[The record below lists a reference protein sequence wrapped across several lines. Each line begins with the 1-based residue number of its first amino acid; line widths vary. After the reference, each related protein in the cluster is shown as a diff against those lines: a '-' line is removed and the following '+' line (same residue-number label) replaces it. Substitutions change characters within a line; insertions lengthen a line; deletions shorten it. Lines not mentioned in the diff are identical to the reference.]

1 MSQNNALGRA
11 QRAFRRH
18 LRPVLHR
25 LRYGTP
31 DLPIVFGNSFPK
43 SGTNLLMQILRGL
56 ERLDAFLDRGMF
68 ILTYQRGRKRT
79 PAEIARDLARLQ
91 AGEIAGGHLFATDE
105 NLALLRNRGARC
117 YFIYRDPRD
126 VVVSHAYYV
135 TDMAR
140 THAHHEYYAHVLSS
154 MEERI
159 TTSIMGRPAG
169 GIEFPDIR
177 ARFEP
182 YLGWLDQDFVL
193 PLRFEDLIHN
203 RQHELGRI
211 LDHLEA
217 GGYHLPV
224 SREQALEALERAI
237 NPARSPTFR
246 EGRTGAWREHFTAEH
261 RRLFAQVSG
270 DLLKRLGYEEE

>member
-1 MSQNNALGRA
+1 MSRNSALMRA
-11 QRAFRRH
+11 QRAFRRYV
-18 LRPVLHR
+18 RPILHR

-56 ERLDAFLDRGMF
+56 EALDAFLDRGTF

-91 AGEIAGGHLFATDE
+91 PGEIAGGHLFATEE
-105 NLALLRNRGARC
+105 NLTMLRSRGARC

-135 TDMAR
+135 TDMAE
-140 THAHHEYYAHVLSS
+140 THAHHEYYAHVLTS

-159 TTSIMGRPAG
+159 ATSIVGRPDIP
-169 GIEFPDIR
+169 IEFPDIR

-182 YLGWLDQDFVL
+182 YLGWLEQDFVL

-203 RQHELGRI
+203 RRHVLGQM
-211 LDHLEA
+211 LDHLEG
-217 GGYHLPV
+217 GGYRLPV
-224 SREQALEALERAI
+224 SRERALDVLERAI
-237 NPARSPTFR
+237 DPARSPTFR
-246 EGRTGAWREHFTAEH
+246 EGKSGAWRDHFTAEH
-261 RRLFAQVSG
+261 RALFAQVSG
-270 DLLKRLGYEEE
+270 DLLQRLGYEE